1 MIKVPEGVWYA
12 PRTQVK
18 AVTTPIRR
26 DSQMIPAVRPAGLA
40 REKLGIA
47 LGQIQEIPNPPA
59 DVQTVME
66 LIAKAIGALYAVQ
79 SSEPDEPAHAEGVKQ
94 SMEHLSECL
103 ERLQEVKDRG
113 PATDAATAT
122 VAQTLAVLYP
132 VSKVQEK
139 GPLPL
144 QPPRGKP
151 LPDHPG
157 RTTRR
162 MTMETDVGFQS
173 ESHFYTG
180 FTQDIS
186 EGGLFIATY
195 DTKEIGSEMAV
206 SFTLPDGHLVSC
218 VGVVRWLREYN
229 SMHPDVHP
237 GMGVQF
243 RDLPSEDQRAIEGF
257 LTHRPAMFYED

>member
-1 MIKVPEGVWYA
+1 
-12 PRTQVK
+12 
-18 AVTTPIRR
+18 
-26 DSQMIPAVRPAGLA
+26 MIPAVRPAGLA

-47 LGQIQEIPNPPA
+47 LGQVQEIPDPPG
-59 DVQTVME
+59 DVQVVME

-79 SSEPDEPAHAEGVKQ
+79 SSEPDEPAHVAGVKQ
-94 SMEHLSECL
+94 SMEYLSQCL
-103 ERLQEVKDRG
+103 ERLQEVTTRG
-113 PATDAATAT
+113 PAIDGATAMI
-122 VAQTLAVLYP
+122 AQTLAILYP
-132 VSKVQEK
+132 IAKVQEK

-144 QPPRGKP
+144 APAPAKA

-173 ESHFYTG
+173 ESNFFTG

-195 DTKEIGSEMAV
+195 DVKEMGSEMAV
-206 SFTLPDGHLVSC
+206 SFTLPDGHFVSC
-218 VGVVRWLREYN
+218 VGVVRWIREYN
-229 SMHPDVHP
+229 TLTPDVHP

-243 RDLPSEDQRAIEGF
+243 RELSDEDRKAIERF
-257 LTHRPAMFYED
+257 LTQRPAMFYED